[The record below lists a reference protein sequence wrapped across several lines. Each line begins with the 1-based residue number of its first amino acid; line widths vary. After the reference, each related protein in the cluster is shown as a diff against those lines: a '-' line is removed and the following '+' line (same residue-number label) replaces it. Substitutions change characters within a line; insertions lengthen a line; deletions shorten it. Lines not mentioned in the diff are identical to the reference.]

1 MHVNDLLK
9 IAVDNGASD
18 LHIKVG
24 SYPMMRV
31 RGQLAAASEDKRL
44 DHEDVVA
51 ISAAVMSTA
60 QRQKFKEAQE
70 VDLAYSVPGL
80 GRFRCNIFQQRGT
93 VGLVLRVIPMQI
105 RTIDELGLPPVLEKI
120 AGEERGLVLVTGTTG
135 SGKSTT
141 LAAMIDHINRTR
153 TAHVMTVEDPI
164 EFLHRDAKSMINQRE
179 VSVDTRSFAQA
190 LRSALRQDPDVILVG
205 EMRDYE
211 TIETGL
217 LAAETGH
224 LVFSTLHTLDA
235 TETINRII
243 AVFPPHQQKQIR
255 LQLASVLKAVV
266 SQRLMPKADGRGRA
280 PAVEVM
286 ISTAFIRECIVD
298 KDKTHLIHGAIA
310 QGTSQY
316 GMQTFDQSIFSLY
329 EQGLVSYEEAL
340 RWASNIDEFK
350 LKVQG
355 ISTTSELARDQMAS
369 AGLSSGG
376 RQPEITRFGS

>member
-9 IAVDNGASD
+9 IAVESGASD

-31 RGQLAAASEDKRL
+31 RGTLMPASEVKKL

-60 QRQKFKEAQE
+60 QRQKFKDAQE

-80 GRFRCNIFQQRGT
+80 GRFRCNVFQQRGT

-105 RTIDELGLPPVLEKI
+105 RTVDELGLPPVLKKV
-120 AGEERGLVLVTGTTG
+120 GDEERGLVLVTGTTG

-141 LAAMIDHINRTR
+141 LAAMIDHINKTR
-153 TAHVMTVEDPI
+153 SAHVMTVEDPI
-164 EFLHRDAKSMINQRE
+164 EFLHRDLKSMVNQRE
-179 VSVDTRSFAQA
+179 VSVDTRSFSQA

-205 EMRDYE
+205 EMRDFE

-255 LQLASVLKAVV
+255 LQLASVLKAVI
-266 SQRLMPKADGRGRA
+266 SQRLIPKADGKGRA

-286 ISTAFIRECIVD
+286 ISTPFIRDCIVD
-298 KDKTHLIHGAIA
+298 KDKTHLINGAIA
-310 QGTSQY
+310 AGTSQY
-316 GMQTFDQSIFSLY
+316 GMQTFDQSIFGLF
-329 EQGLVSYEEAL
+329 EQGLVSYDEAL
-340 RWASNIDEFK
+340 RWASNVDEFK

-355 ISTTSELARDQMAS
+355 IATATEVSRDQMAE
-369 AGLSSGG
+369 AMRRGAA
-376 RQPEITRFGS
+376 PEITRFGS